1 MDLSI
6 HMQVCTYNCI
16 DFASMHANKHYIV
29 TSCYFLDCHIPIF
42 ALVRTSLVSALVNS
56 CMPSLEEK
64 QKDTKELQQQVPL
77 EQWRVGDRSAW
88 ADPHCGSSHP
98 VPRGSRRKHAVIKVA
113 KDGKSDV
120 SHHAVI
126 LQIRFCPPRQVELQ
140 TPMPRVGFL
149 VRGRWLGPS
158 FRAVNERTKAA

>member
-1 MDLSI
+1 MGHLT
-6 HMQVCTYNCI
+6 QY
-16 DFASMHANKHYIV
+16 
-29 TSCYFLDCHIPIF
+29 
-42 ALVRTSLVSALVNS
+42 
-56 CMPSLEEK
+56 
-64 QKDTKELQQQVPL
+64 
-77 EQWRVGDRSAW
+77 
-88 ADPHCGSSHP
+88 
-98 VPRGSRRKHAVIKVA
+98 PRGSRRKHAVIKVA

-126 LQIRFCPPRQVELQ
+126 FQIRFCFPRQVELQ

>member
-1 MDLSI
+1 
-6 HMQVCTYNCI
+6 
-16 DFASMHANKHYIV
+16 
-29 TSCYFLDCHIPIF
+29 
-42 ALVRTSLVSALVNS
+42 
-56 CMPSLEEK
+56 MPSLEEK

-98 VPRGSRRKHAVIKVA
+98 VPRGSRRKHAVI
-113 KDGKSDV
+113 
-120 SHHAVI
+120 